1 MEAAH
6 TSWRSLGELFVERG
20 LISEADLERALAEQ
34 VATKRRLA
42 DILVRRGLVTGH
54 DITNALMEQLGD
66 EAPMQPTTKPP
77 VAPATAPVAPPTR
90 AAAPVPAPAP
100 VAEHLEGAVV
110 PMPEATPPI
119 EIAPAAAAA
128 AAEVTVAPA
137 EQTSRKKAA
146 PEKEPEAVVPAG
158 YDLSISAHALI
169 AEADSRRRGA
179 EAELA
184 AAREAHAQVL
194 RGLEQVRAEL
204 EARDLSTDSLANE
217 LEETQ
222 ARLRNREDEL
232 SNEVATWEEARREAE
247 RCGGQLAELQSRF
260 EEKQHELSEASAS
273 AAAWTARASELETET
288 ETLAHRVTAA
298 VHAIEVLATTRF
310 AANGADLMRQG
321 LPGNG
326 QKSSGQAGVLY
337 FVPQAEGY
345 DLVERNGAL
354 PSVGET
360 LEFGEQPFV
369 VTKIGRSPLPFDRRS
384 CVFLTAV

>member
-54 DITNALMEQLGD
+54 DITKALMEQLGD
-66 EAPMQPTTKPP
+66 DAPMLPAPTPA
-77 VAPATAPVAPPTR
+77 VAPAPAPAPV
-90 AAAPVPAPAP
+90 PAP
-100 VAEHLEGAVV
+100 VAEHRDADVV
-110 PMPEATPPI
+110 TLPEPAPAETG
-119 EIAPAAAAA
+119 PAAAAA
-128 AAEVTVAPA
+128 AAEHETAPPPKQA
-137 EQTSRKKAA
+137 SRKKAA
-146 PEKEPEAVVPAG
+146 PAQAPMPEATIPGG

-179 EAELA
+179 EAELN

-204 EARDLSTDSLANE
+204 DARDLSTDSLAKE

-222 ARLRNREDEL
+222 SRLRNREEEL
-232 SNEVATWEEARREAE
+232 STEVSLWEEARREAE
-247 RCGGQLAELQSRF
+247 RCGGQLAELQSRLD
-260 EEKQHELSEASAS
+260 EKQHELSEASAS
-273 AAAWTARASELETET
+273 AAAWTARASELENET
-288 ETLAHRVTAA
+288 DTLAGRVTAA
-298 VHAIEVLATTRF
+298 AHALEILATTRF
-310 AANGADLMRQG
+310 AANGADLTRSG
-321 LPGNG
+321 GPGNG
-326 QKSSGQAGVLY
+326 SEQKASSQTGVLC

-345 DLVERNGAL
+345 DLVERAGPL
-354 PSVGET
+354 PSVGEM
-360 LEFGEQPFV
+360 LEFGEQQFV